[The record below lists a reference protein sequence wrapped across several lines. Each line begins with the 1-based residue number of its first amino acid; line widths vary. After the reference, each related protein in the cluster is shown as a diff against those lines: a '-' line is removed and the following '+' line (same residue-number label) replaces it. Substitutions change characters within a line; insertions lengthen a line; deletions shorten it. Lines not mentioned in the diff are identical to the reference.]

1 MLMINKAKRRYQVLM
16 HRCLVSKQVSQELFF
31 LLTKLTEGE
40 VALCFSYTVQEVRSI
55 VETLGMMVEYQGAK
69 RSMSVSRLWSLRQ
82 VLGQEL
88 SLWSDVAGVEPTSQ
102 SLNTTELGLLV
113 VKLHDYRLAAIWSLR
128 LNVVFPG
135 GGILTK
141 SQYRTG
147 NLVSKVSNKCVRPTE
162 SQISMIR
169 I

>member
-1 MLMINKAKRRYQVLM
+1 M
-16 HRCLVSKQVSQELFF
+16 
-31 LLTKLTEGE
+31 LTKLTEDE
-40 VALCFSYTVQEVRSI
+40 VALCFAYTVQEVRLI
-55 VETLGMMVEYQGAK
+55 VEKLGMMVEYQGAK

-82 VLGQEL
+82 TLGQEL
-88 SLWSDVAGVEPTSQ
+88 SLWSDVAGVEPSSQ
-102 SLNTTELGLLV
+102 SFNTTELGLQV

-135 GGILTK
+135 DALSTK
-141 SQYRTG
+141 SQHRTG
-147 NLVSKVSNKCVRPTE
+147 NLVSKVSNQCVRLTE